1 VTALLATSPYSAPWA
16 PSAANRDDATY
27 DLTALAPGADVT
39 MVAGPASVAGAD
51 VTRVTTPP
59 TTRVPRHQPA
69 WRSAKTAVGA
79 LVALAII
86 GIGLGF
92 WLTPS
97 PPRDPK
103 RTTTTTTTMP
113 SASTA
118 LTSLVS
124 DMARA
129 QSAGRMGTGAEQSI
143 ASSAEQALANNTAG
157 NITQAGNDLQQAETT
172 IVNGIQGGTITEAEG
187 IQLLHALSVL
197 SNSLGVAI
205 PPTTTTT
212 TTTSTTTTTTSTT
225 TTTQPSPGGFGG
237 FGNGN

>member
-1 VTALLATSPYSAPWA
+1 
-16 PSAANRDDATY
+16 
-27 DLTALAPGADVT
+27 
-39 MVAGPASVAGAD
+39 
-51 VTRVTTPP
+51 
-59 TTRVPRHQPA
+59 
-69 WRSAKTAVGA
+69 
-79 LVALAII
+79 
-86 GIGLGF
+86 
-92 WLTPS
+92 
-97 PPRDPK
+97 
-103 RTTTTTTTMP
+103 MP

-118 LTSLVS
+118 LSSLVS

-143 ASSAEQALANNTAG
+143 ASSAEQAVANNTAG

-187 IQLLHALSVL
+187 IQLLHALSAL

-212 TTTSTTTTTTSTT
+212 TTTSTTTTTTTAPVPP
-225 TTTQPSPGGFGG
+225 TTQPFPGG